1 MFLAGG
7 MNEWTCDLED
17 IPSFLVIPLPL
28 SFSEECPHQVM
39 TTFQSPELI
48 SSTVAGPGYFP
59 GILSVL
65 PMKEKW
71 KEDQSIYFILS
82 FTKHF
87 KNKLLVKEN

>member
-17 IPSFLVIPLPL
+17 SPSFLVIPLPL
-28 SFSEECPHQVM
+28 SFSDECPHKVM

-71 KEDQSIYFILS
+71 KEDQQYLFHSEFYKAF
-82 FTKHF
+82 
-87 KNKLLVKEN
+87 